1 MHNMMG
7 RTKHR
12 QRHICYDTR
21 TEKLRVQGFSI
32 VMLWPAHCT
41 ASKQDLTINLIRHKV
56 LALAKKILMHFK
68 FFLVTFL
75 SGRTKK
81 RSLKKLDHIISWVE
95 ASTNDEGI
103 LHFTRHSVGETW
115 QMCLL
120 VVFQLKMFPFIVT
133 GRDQLCHTEGSQIQP
148 GNAHLPPME
157 GQQTSLRSQFF

>member
-56 LALAKKILMHFK
+56 LAKKNPNALQI
-68 FFLVTFL
+68 FFGHLFVR
-75 SGRTKK
+75 SNKK
-81 RSLKKLDHIISWVE
+81 KVIKK
-95 ASTNDEGI
+95 T
-103 LHFTRHSVGETW
+103 
-115 QMCLL
+115 
-120 VVFQLKMFPFIVT
+120 
-133 GRDQLCHTEGSQIQP
+133 
-148 GNAHLPPME
+148 
-157 GQQTSLRSQFF
+157 